1 MNEDPSPAPDAASR
15 GTSGL
20 EPSALEP
27 SAPEAAPDDRPIS
40 VRLGTVVPP
49 EDPEDWRRPLT
60 WVAAAGMLL
69 GPLVALTWFL
79 AAPPDDSLHSLPGTW
94 LVAGAL
100 VIGAVT
106 TGSTQLRPGW
116 AFAATLGSGLF
127 GALLT
132 VIFGLVLAQ
141 PTTTDAAA
149 PSMVHAVLASVAGL
163 AGALAAA
170 TLMFVLG
177 RTSRPWR
184 GLLPGG
190 IGLAIAALV
199 VQLVFTA

>member
-1 MNEDPSPAPDAASR
+1 MSDAAPPAPESSETAKA
-15 GTSGL
+15 
-20 EPSALEP
+20 
-27 SAPEAAPDDRPIS
+27 DDRPIS

-60 WVAAAGMLL
+60 WVAALGMLL
-69 GPLVALTWFL
+69 GPMVAAVWFV
-79 AAPPDDSLHSLPGTW
+79 AAPPDVSLQPLPGTW
-94 LVAGAL
+94 LLAGAL
-100 VIGAVT
+100 VAGAVA

-132 VIFGLVLAQ
+132 VIFGLILA
-141 PTTTDAAA
+141 PVETTGVAA
-149 PSMVHAVLASVAGL
+149 PPAMVHAVLASVAGL

-177 RTSRPWR
+177 RATSRPWR
-184 GLLPGG
+184 GLVPGTIG
-190 IGLAIAALV
+190 IAVAAIV